1 MNTSQDNSTTINA
14 ASPGDR
20 GGPAQPLLV
29 VKDLKKHF
37 PVRGGLFSGEKK
49 FVHAVDGVSFSVAK
63 GKTLGIV
70 GESGCGKSTTARLI
84 ARLMVPDSGSM
95 IFDGEG
101 VAEFGGLALKEFR
114 SNLQMVFQDSFA
126 SLNPRLTICETIA
139 YGPQAHGMKAAEA
152 TERARAL
159 LARVGLEPAQFSSR
173 YPHELSG
180 GQRQRVN
187 IARALAFDPR
197 LVILDE
203 AVAALDKSV
212 QAQVLN
218 LLQELKAERQ
228 LTYLFIS
235 HDLHVVHYISDD
247 VMVMYLGQVVEMG
260 PVEQIY
266 GAAAHPYTRAL
277 LSAVPSMDP
286 AHRTEKSPLSGD
298 PPNPINPPSGCRFR
312 ERCPHA
318 QPICATAM
326 PGLITALSTTRSTT
340 LSTTLSA
347 TLSTPPAGRGLSP
360 HLVACHMNDPQSG
373 HTEATLDIAA

>member
-1 MNTSQDNSTTINA
+1 MNTSSTGIQPIT
-14 ASPGDR
+14 DR
-20 GGPAQPLLV
+20 GGPAQPLLMV
-29 VKDLKKHF
+29 RNLKKYF
-37 PVRGGLFSGEKK
+37 PVRGGLFDRERK
-49 FVHAVDGVSFSVAK
+49 FVHAVDGINFSIVK

-84 ARLMVPDSGSM
+84 ARLMEPDSGSM

-101 VAEFGGLALKEFR
+101 VGEFR
-114 SNLQMVFQDSFA
+114 GLELKAFRHNLQMVFQDSFA
-126 SLNPRLTICETIA
+126 SLNPRLTIVETIA
-139 YGPQAHGMKAAEA
+139 YGPRVHGLTAVHA
-152 TERARAL
+152 TDRARQL
-159 LARVGLEPAQFSSR
+159 LARVGLEPDQFASR

-218 LLQELKAERQ
+218 LLQELKAEHQ

-235 HDLHVVHYISDD
+235 HDLHVVHYICDE
-247 VMVMYLGQVVEMG
+247 VMVMYLGQVVEIG

-266 GAAAHPYTRAL
+266 GHATHPYTRAL

-286 AHRTEKSPLSGD
+286 AHRTEQPPLTGD
-298 PPNPINPPSGCRFR
+298 PPNPINPPAGCRFR

-318 QPICATAM
+318 ESVCTAQS
-326 PGLITALSTTRSTT
+326 PAL
-340 LSTTLSA
+340 L
-347 TLSTPPAGRGLSP
+347 PAAQLAD
-360 HLVACHMNDPQSG
+360 HLVACHINDPRSG
-373 HTEATLDIAA
+373 HSAAVMENAA

>member
-1 MNTSQDNSTTINA
+1 MNTQPTMMTPA
-14 ASPGDR
+14 PDR

-29 VKDLKKHF
+29 VRDLKKYF
-37 PVRGGLFSGEKK
+37 PVRAGWFERERK
-49 FVHAVDGVSFSVAK
+49 FVHAVDGVNFSIAK

-84 ARLMVPDSGSM
+84 ARLMASDSGSLT
-95 IFDGEG
+95 FDGEG
-101 VAEFGGLALKEFR
+101 VGEFGGLELKAFR
-114 SNLQMVFQDSFA
+114 RNLQMVFQDSFA
-126 SLNPRLTICETIA
+126 SLNPRLTIGETIA
-139 YGPQAHGMKAAEA
+139 YGPQVHGLGALQAAG
-152 TERARAL
+152 RARQL
-159 LARVGLEPAQFSSR
+159 LARVGLEPDQFASR

-218 LLQELKAERQ
+218 LLQELKAEHQ

-235 HDLHVVHYISDD
+235 HDLHVVHYICDE
-247 VMVMYLGQVVEMG
+247 VMVMYLGQVVEIG

-266 GAAAHPYTRAL
+266 GHAAHPYTHAL

-286 AHRTEKSPLSGD
+286 AHRTEQAPLVGD
-298 PPNPINPPSGCRFR
+298 PPNPINPPAGCRFR

-318 QPICATAM
+318 EPVCSARA
-326 PGLITALSTTRSTT
+326 PALLRRAN
-340 LSTTLSA
+340 LSD
-347 TLSTPPAGRGLSP
+347 

-373 HTEATLDIAA
+373 HSAAALENAA